1 MYTRSI
7 ELCVVAEREYLLEY
21 YSLVHEG
28 KTNYTAT
35 TAFLAYFGHRGQE
48 PSEFFKTYSVRFNQ
62 VNSSTALWIADVAL
76 FRRSS
81 SQRSVK

>member
-7 ELCVVAEREYLLEY
+7 ELCVVAESEYLLEY
-21 YSLVHEG
+21 YSLVRQG

-48 PSEFFKTYSVRFNQ
+48 PTEFFKTYSVRSNK
-62 VNSSTALWIADVAL
+62 LP
-76 FRRSS
+76 
-81 SQRSVK
+81 